1 MDRQT
6 FTIDGK
12 TATLYPGGQKDR
24 PLIVLNTFTGDGASV
39 VEAMEKIDTPDC
51 NVLVVGE
58 LNWDHDMTPWYCPP
72 LSANDTPCTG
82 GAEEYLEVLTGK
94 ILPEALERIAG
105 TPAFTG
111 ITGYSLGGLFALYSA
126 YRCDRFQRV
135 ASMSG
140 SLWFPDFLEY
150 VLQHDFPRR
159 PDRIYLSLGDKEAKT
174 GNPVLKT
181 VQDNTEAIAE
191 HFRKMGIDVTWEL
204 NPGNHF
210 KDPALRS
217 AKGIKALLI

>member
-94 ILPEALERIAG
+94 ILPEALERIDLIHRNYG
-105 TPAFTG
+105 IVVIHCSDTAF
-111 ITGYSLGGLFALYSA
+111 SA
-126 YRCDRFQRV
+126 SSRR
-135 ASMSG
+135 SM
-140 SLWFPDFLEY
+140 E
-150 VLQHDFPRR
+150 
-159 PDRIYLSLGDKEAKT
+159 T
-174 GNPVLKT
+174 
-181 VQDNTEAIAE
+181 
-191 HFRKMGIDVTWEL
+191 
-204 NPGNHF
+204 
-210 KDPALRS
+210 
-217 AKGIKALLI
+217 